1 MNTFPAGL
9 SEKLELHLAFV
20 AGELPRP
27 LLRLFPPCDGGPSRY
42 PNCDNDLSVEDV
54 IAKCRLRASRQ
65 INDDF
70 FPVARVYFGTAMM
83 AALAGGQFSCDGA
96 TTWAHPTAGSAVG
109 LEVPPLDEDL
119 PIWRDY
125 AKKFR
130 ALRDA
135 EIPGVMLGLPDL
147 IGPLD
152 IAAGLLGSE
161 QLAVD
166 MMLEPEAVASVLA
179 GCAELW
185 KQVFDFHVRELGLVG
200 GGMVT
205 TFDNFMPGRSALWSE
220 DFSALIGPET
230 YKKFGLS
237 IDGDLARHLD
247 SSIIHIHSAAGRCLP
262 SIKNIGALSAVE
274 ISNDPSGPPLSD
286 IVDWAAEIQAAGKP
300 VMLSNWEHPLA
311 NDEVDMILE
320 KLDHRRLLVTL
331 QCTTDGQA
339 AAYRE
344 KFLRL
349 E

>member
-1 MNTFPAGL
+1 LNTCL
-9 SEKLELHLAFV
+9 SEKLKLHLAFV

-27 LLRLFPPCDGGPSRY
+27 LLRLFPPCGGAPSRY

-54 IAKCRLRASRQ
+54 IAKGRLRASRQ
-65 INDDF
+65 IDDDF

-83 AALAGGQFSCDGA
+83 VALAGGKFSCDGA

-119 PIWRDY
+119 PLWRDY
-125 AKKFR
+125 SKKFR

-135 EIPGVMLGLPDL
+135 GIPGVMLGLPDL

-166 MMLEPEAVASVLA
+166 MMLEPEAVSSVLA
-179 GCAELW
+179 RCAKLW
-185 KQVFDFHVRELGLVG
+185 KEVFDFHVRELGLAG

-230 YKKFGLS
+230 YNKFGLAL
-237 IDGDLARHLD
+237 DGDLARHLD

-262 SIKNIGALSAVE
+262 VVKNLAELSAVE
-274 ISNDPSGPPLSD
+274 ISNDPNGPPLSS
-286 IVDWAAEIQAAGKP
+286 IIQWAAEIQAAGKP

-311 NDEVDMILE
+311 DRDVDEILDR
-320 KLDHRRLLVTL
+320 LDRRRLLVTL
-331 QCTTDGQA
+331 QCTSDAQA
-339 AAYRE
+339 AAYRQ